1 MSRVRHFPAHLP
13 GLLLFALLALGA
25 GLGLRDPSPPDEPRF
40 VLAARQMV
48 ESGDWAI
55 PRRGSELYAHKPA
68 TFMWLQAAAY
78 QLVRDWRVAFLLPS
92 LLAALG
98 TLWLTHDLTRRL
110 YGRHAAMWAA
120 LGLLVVL
127 QFGLQAKRAQIDMV
141 LVFLTTLSMWG
152 LLRHLLRGPDWPALW
167 LGGFAAGLGTVTK
180 GVGFLPL
187 LALIPAFWALRNGW
201 HGGVRTRLSGT
212 GWWGLPLTFLLGTA
226 VWLAPMLTAVLASD
240 DPALHAYARE
250 ILLRQTGERYANA
263 WHHIQPP
270 WYYLQV
276 IFTLWLPGAL
286 LLPWLLPAWW
296 RRLRRRDAR
305 LLILLGWVVLVLAF
319 FSASPGKREVYI
331 FPALPLLCVAAA
343 PLLPGLMQRR
353 GVRRML
359 AGYVLLLSLVA
370 LALGASGLSG
380 DPRWVQKLAAER
392 ALDAAAM
399 RALLGWLLALGI
411 GGLALLG
418 WSRLRR
424 TGTALVLFTALLWV
438 VYGLGLAP
446 ALDASSSARALMQ
459 RVGERIGP
467 DAELGLLAWREQHL
481 LQADRPARD
490 FGFERAWEDQWRD
503 AAAWL
508 GERPTHRWLFVLDE
522 ALGECVDRQRAEFIG
537 RSNRRDW
544 WLVPGDAVVPDCTPG
559 FAPRQED
566 DASRE

>member
-1 MSRVRHFPAHLP
+1 MSHPLPIRLP
-13 GLLLFALLALGA
+13 GLLLLALLVLGA

-40 VLAARQMV
+40 VLAARHMV
-48 ESGDWAI
+48 ESGQWVI
-55 PRRGSELYAHKPA
+55 PHRGSELYAHKPA

-78 QLVRDWRVAFLLPS
+78 LLVHDWRVAFLLPS

-110 YGRHAAMWAA
+110 YGRRAAIWAA

-187 LALIPAFWALRNGW
+187 LALIPAIWTMRDGW
-201 HGGVRTRLSGT
+201 HGGAGSRPSGAR
-212 GWWGLPLTFLLGTA
+212 WWGLPLAFVLGTA
-226 VWLAPMLTAVLASD
+226 VWLAPMLTVVLTSD

-305 LLILLGWVVLVLAF
+305 LLVLLGWAVLVLAF

-343 PLLPGLMQRR
+343 PLLPGLMRRR
-353 GVRRML
+353 GVRLTL
-359 AGYVLLLSLVA
+359 AGYALLLSLTA
-370 LALGASGLSG
+370 LALGASGLLA
-380 DPRWVQKLAAER
+380 DPRWAQRLAEER
-392 ALDAAAM
+392 ALDAE
-399 RALLGWLLALGI
+399 ALRMLLLWLLALGV
-411 GGLALLG
+411 GGLVLLG

-467 DAELGLLAWREQHL
+467 EAELGLLAWREQHL

-490 FGFERAWEDQWRD
+490 FGFERPWEDQWHD
-503 AAAWL
+503 AARWL
-508 GERPTHRWLFVLDE
+508 GEQPQRRWLFVLDE
-522 ALGECVDRQRAEFIG
+522 ALGDCVDRQRAEFIG

-544 WLVPGDAVVPDCTPG
+544 WLVPGDAVVPDCRPG
-559 FAPRQED
+559 FAPRPQG
-566 DASRE
+566 DASRD

>member
-1 MSRVRHFPAHLP
+1 MSRHVRASLP
-13 GLLLFALLALGA
+13 GLLLLALLVLGA

-40 VLAARQMV
+40 VLAARHMV
-48 ESGDWAI
+48 ESGQWAI
-55 PRRGSELYAHKPA
+55 PHRGSELYAHKPA

-98 TLWLTHDLTRRL
+98 TLWLTHDLARRL
-110 YGRHAAMWAA
+110 YGRRAAMWAA

-187 LALIPAFWALRNGW
+187 LALIPAIRAVRDGW
-201 HGGVRTRLSGT
+201 HGGAGTRLSGT
-212 GWWGLPLTFLLGTA
+212 RWWGLPLAFVLGAA

-250 ILLRQTGERYANA
+250 ILFRQTGERYANA

-353 GVRRML
+353 GVRLML
-359 AGYVLLLSLVA
+359 AGYVLLLSLAA
-370 LALGASGLSG
+370 LALGASGLFG
-380 DPRWVQKLAAER
+380 DPRWAQKLAAER
-392 ALDAAAM
+392 ALDDAAM
-399 RALLGWLLALGI
+399 RALLAWLLALGI

-424 TGTALVLFTALLWV
+424 IGTALVLFTALLWV

-459 RVGERIGP
+459 RAGERIGP

-490 FGFERAWEDQWRD
+490 FGFERPWEDQWRD
-503 AAAWL
+503 AARWL
-508 GERPTHRWLFVLDE
+508 GEAPTRRWLYVLDQ
-522 ALGECVDRQRAEFIG
+522 ALGDCVDRTRSEFIG

-544 WLVPGDAVVPDCTPG
+544 WLVPGDAVALDCTPS
-559 FAPRQED
+559 FEPRPED
-566 DASRE
+566 DSTRD